1 MTGAELRE
9 SIVIPLR
16 GGRGH
21 GPKSPDLRE
30 SPTSC
35 VVASLEMKKTKQ
47 KKSKKKFIQKRS
59 PKINELI
66 MQMIFVDFHLFG
78 EYIFFRPGN

>member
-35 VVASLEMKKTKQ
+35 VVASLEMKKKI
-47 KKSKKKFIQKRS
+47 KEKIHSKKI
-59 PKINELI
+59 PKINVLI